1 MKVMKYVNMFNRGVS
16 RVQEYLKQ
24 NGSMPAQFNIDKLTV
39 FEVVVTDATN
49 EALERNS
56 AELGRNSA
64 KIAEL
69 IENDGNLLMLNV
81 LDKQYSSA
89 ELLEIVN
96 SARTQQK
103 LGRRSSRTFISTT
116 LKKVIEL
123 GLFKPLYPNTPHHP
137 RQKYLVTESGMA
149 YHKILISEKGRD

>member
-39 FEVVVTDATN
+39 FEVVITDATN

-64 KIAEL
+64 DVHREHL
-69 IENDGNLLMLNV
+69 SQRL
-81 LDKQYSSA
+81 
-89 ELLEIVN
+89 
-96 SARTQQK
+96 
-103 LGRRSSRTFISTT
+103 
-116 LKKVIEL
+116 LKKSL
-123 GLFKPLYPNTPHHP
+123 N
-137 RQKYLVTESGMA
+137 
-149 YHKILISEKGRD
+149 